1 MFVIK
6 DKTMGKASELDDFL
20 DKQPPLTSE
29 EAHGPRPELQLR
41 PELLAKALGPSNRIR
56 RALYELNKE
65 GADREVVLHDEKS
78 GATAV
83 AVPIELYLYLV
94 TSHIQA
100 MNLSEVSP
108 EDGQIRPSHATLSV
122 LGVEQVDPR
131 AVWVHT
137 GDPYH

>member
-1 MFVIK
+1 
-6 DKTMGKASELDDFL
+6 MGKASELDDFL
-20 DKQPPLTSE
+20 DKQPPLTPE
-29 EAHGPRPELQLR
+29 EAYGPRPELRLR
-41 PELLAKALGPSNRIR
+41 PELLAKALGPSTGVR
-56 RALYELNKE
+56 RALHELNKE
-65 GADREVVLHDEKS
+65 NADGEIVLHDKES

-83 AVPIELYLYLV
+83 AVPVELYLYLV
-94 TSHIQA
+94 SSHIRA

-108 EDGQIRPSHATLSV
+108 EDGQIRPSDATLSV